1 MEIATAYPVGTSEQ
15 TVIRILRRLSPE
27 RARQLVDYARFLEF
41 QTTERYQGWLD
52 EEEIEPEEEILASE
66 RKWDELFARP
76 GSMRLLQAMAAE
88 AREDYLAGRTTD
100 VRITDDGRLA
110 PA

>member
-1 MEIATAYPVGTSEQ
+1 MQTAYQVATREQ
-15 TVIRILRRLSPE
+15 AVMRILRRLPPE

-41 QTTERYQGWLD
+41 QTTERYQDWLNHEEAET
-52 EEEIEPEEEILASE
+52 EEEIGASE
-66 RKWDELFARP
+66 KRWDELLVMP
-76 GSMRLLQAMAAE
+76 ESKRLLRAMATE

-100 VRITDDGRLA
+100 VKITDDGRLS